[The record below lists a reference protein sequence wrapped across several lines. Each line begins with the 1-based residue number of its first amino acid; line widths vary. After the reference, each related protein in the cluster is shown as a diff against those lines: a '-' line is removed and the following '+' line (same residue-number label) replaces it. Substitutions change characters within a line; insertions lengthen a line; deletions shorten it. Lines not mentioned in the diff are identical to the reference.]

1 MVAAPPISATAG
13 GMNKHVRP
21 DLGDNGQAAK
31 ICGLD
36 RIGDAR
42 QVILVRDEESR
53 DALANETMRTVV
65 SWEGRTQG
73 IDRAELSP
81 ISRRN
86 VVIWPAPGGWADEIA
101 AILVGLGAT
110 VRVMVTSH
118 GAAMSSPADAIRDGW
133 DKARLDAFMRETVRP
148 WSPPTTAEKPVAPA
162 GPVSSAR
169 PAADVQGDRLKSE
182 PIYVVKGDIHETV
195 DRAMAVLSNP
205 SLGIYARGDDLVR
218 AVTYSMPARTL
229 TIAKQGENVDRPDG
243 TVIIATLS
251 DIALVETLT
260 RHATFAKWD
269 ARADKFVPC
278 DCPMEVARMILASKG
293 HGWTVPRLRAIISA
307 PTLRHDGTVLSAP
320 GYDKATGLLLVG
332 DRIWRQVPENPSK
345 RDAAKALDV
354 LVEPIDGFPFVDNSD
369 RAAALALLITSVMR
383 PSLKTVPMFTVT
395 APAAGTGKSLLVD
408 IAAIL
413 ATGRKAA
420 VVTPTQDEAE
430 LEKRIGA
437 AALAGDQIISI
448 DNVTHILR
456 SDQLCQLLTQ
466 EEVQVRVLGASKN
479 VRIPSTALICATG
492 NNLSI
497 HGDLNRRAV
506 RIRLD
511 AKCERP
517 DERRF
522 DRDATGLALR
532 KRAELVA
539 AALTIVRAYLSAGA
553 PSQASPMGSFED
565 WSDTVRS
572 ALIWL
577 GMGDCRGDVDA
588 MRAEDPEK
596 AELAEIIDALPTG
609 RFTVREIAHNVAESP
624 ELREVFAGFVGR
636 NCVFATKSFGRYLAR
651 FRGTIIGG
659 RSVELVTKDIH
670 GAVWQVQGQSDRVW

>member
-1 MVAAPPISATAG
+1 MYAPTEALP
-13 GMNKHVRP
+13 
-21 DLGDNGQAAK
+21 LY
-31 ICGLD
+31 GLETL
-36 RIGDAR
+36 GDAR
-42 QVILVRDEESR
+42 QVIVVEGEKCR
-53 DALANETMRTVV
+53 DALATVTGRAVV
-65 SWEGRTQG
+65 SWAGGTQG
-73 IDRAELSP
+73 VKHTDWSP
-81 ISRRN
+81 LVSRN
-86 VVIWPAPGGWADEIA
+86 VVIWPDADGPGLGTADEIA
-101 AILVGLGAT
+101 QILIDLGAT
-110 VRVMVTSH
+110 VRVMDVMRDNPPK
-118 GAAMSSPADAIRDGW
+118 GWDAADAIRDGW
-133 DKARLDAFMRETVRP
+133 DKGRLDEFMRATVRP
-148 WSPPTTAEKPVAPA
+148 WSSPKPPTPPATEKAADKPSAPA
-162 GPVSSAR
+162 GPVT
-169 PAADVQGDRLKSE
+169 PAAPVRDDVLASKS
-182 PIYVVKGDIHETV
+182 IYVVKGHIHEAV
-195 DRAMAVLSNP
+195 DRAMAVLSNA

-229 TIAKQGENVDRPDG
+229 TVAKQGENVDRPDG
-243 TVIIATLS
+243 AVIIATLS
-251 DIALVETLT
+251 DVALVETLT
-260 RHATFAKWD
+260 RHARFAKWD
-269 ARADKFVPC
+269 GRADKFVPC
-278 DCPMEVARMILASKG
+278 DCPAEVARMILANKG
-293 HGWTVPRLRAIISA
+293 HGWTVPRLRAVISA
-307 PTLRHDGTVLSAP
+307 PTLRPDKTVLSTP
-320 GYDKATGLLLVG
+320 GYDASTGLLLVG
-332 DRIWRQVPENPSK
+332 DRLWRQVPDSPSK
-345 RDAAKALDV
+345 RDALNALDV
-354 LVEPIDGFPFVDNSD
+354 LVEPIDKFPFVDNAD

-383 PSLKTVPMFTVT
+383 PCLRTVPVFTIT
-395 APAAGTGKSLLVD
+395 APTAGTGKSLLVD

-497 HGDLNRRAV
+497 HGDLNRRTV
-506 RIRLD
+506 RIGLD

-522 DRDATGLALR
+522 DRDATSLALR

-577 GMGDCRGDVDA
+577 GMGDCRGDIEA
-588 MRAEDPEK
+588 MRADDPEK

-609 RFTVREIAHNVAESP
+609 RFTVRDIAHSVSESP
-624 ELREVFAGFVGR
+624 EMREAFAGFVGR
-636 NCVFATKSFGRYLAR
+636 NGVFATKSFGRYLAR

-659 RSVELVTKDIH
+659 RSIELATKDIH
-670 GAVWQVQGQSDRVW
+670 GAVWQVRGQAGQEW